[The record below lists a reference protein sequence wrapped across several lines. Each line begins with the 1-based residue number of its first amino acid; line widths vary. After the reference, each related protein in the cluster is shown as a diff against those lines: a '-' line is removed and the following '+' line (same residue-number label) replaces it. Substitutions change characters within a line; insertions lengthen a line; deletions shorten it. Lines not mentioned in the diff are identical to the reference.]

1 MIQTAVKSDAT
12 GAAVREILHE
22 IERMRSEEISSN
34 ELTLATSYLD
44 GVFPIRY
51 ETTSAIATALSN
63 LVIHDL
69 PENFYDE
76 YRVRVRA
83 VTTQDVLRAAQR
95 HLHPDRLRIVVVGD
109 PGVIVTPLSEIH
121 GASVEIVTPDGAA
134 VAA

>member
-1 MIQTAVKSDAT
+1 MIQTAVKSDVT

-22 IERMRSEEISSN
+22 IERMRSEEISPN

-63 LVIHDL
+63 LVIHGL
-69 PENFYDE
+69 PEQFYDD
-76 YRVRVRA
+76 YRTRVRA

-121 GASVEIVTPDGAA
+121 GASVEIVTADGTE

>member
-1 MIQTAVKSDAT
+1 M
-12 GAAVREILHE
+12 
-22 IERMRSEEISSN
+22 
-34 ELTLATSYLD
+34 
-44 GVFPIRY
+44 FPIRF

-69 PENFYDE
+69 PEHFYDD
-76 YRVRVRA
+76 YRTRVRA

-121 GASVEIVTPDGAA
+121 GASVEIVMPDGTE